1 MRADF
6 SDEAGIGGASPTFK
20 RFEMGNSPASYF
32 ITPRHLAHGRRRT
45 EWRFFVR
52 LRAAPAKPILEPLTG
67 KGKIMKTDWQIIR
80 ELMNSVID
88 SCEAIENLE
97 LTNDDKDLPLQ
108 SAPANVWDALQSTW
122 TYPENVQCEVIRAR
136 HELDIDKHYTPEAAR
151 ALVNAAKAC
160 AELIEAGDAESVAD
174 PVRKLTQWYSGHL
187 VPQVTQA
194 VETNRKLSAG

>member
-32 ITPRHLAHGRRRT
+32 ITPRRPGAWTKADGVAVLRSLARGT
-45 EWRFFVR
+45 
-52 LRAAPAKPILEPLTG
+52 AKPILEPLTG

-122 TYPENVQCEVIRAR
+122 TYPENVSAR
-136 HELDIDKHYTPEAAR
+136 SFGHGT
-151 ALVNAAKAC
+151 
-160 AELIEAGDAESVAD
+160 S
-174 PVRKLTQWYSGHL
+174 LTSINITHPKRR
-187 VPQVTQA
+187 VH
-194 VETNRKLSAG
+194 